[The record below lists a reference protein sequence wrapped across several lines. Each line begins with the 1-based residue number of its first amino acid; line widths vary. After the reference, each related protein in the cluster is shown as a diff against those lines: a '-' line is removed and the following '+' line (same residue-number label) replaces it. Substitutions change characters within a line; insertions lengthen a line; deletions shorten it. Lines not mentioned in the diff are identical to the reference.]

1 MASGEDQTNSDD
13 KFSKDFGS
21 FGFMDR
27 AEQTREQIPS
37 ETGAD
42 LPVSFPLADRYQQL
56 EAPIQGGMGVVF
68 KALDKNLGINVAI
81 KRILPEF
88 ASDRHFL
95 QRFEREARTQV
106 RLSHSHLVR
115 IWDFV
120 LDETGPYIVIDWIEG
135 HSLDRELKQN
145 GVLEEQRAAEIIA
158 KVASALQVAHD
169 AQIIHRDIKP
179 ANILLDQNGNPYI
192 ADFGLVRIE
201 ANESQSIPGTL
212 SGALLG
218 SVDFV
223 APEQLADARNASV
236 RSDIWSLGAT
246 LYQLVTGRSVRG
258 MRESLIP
265 KSLREIILKAM
276 EHEPEDRFSSMT
288 EFAAALRST
297 VKPVEVTDHTPR
309 SNHQDTPSP
318 LTPTEDLASLLLKT
332 QDEVTRQHAE
342 ARRLL
347 DEYNY
352 ERAASILGQIPSHLR
367 DMDLFKATIEKR
379 DRVSDLDAVI
389 SKAVKEMHLD
399 GLRQQVNELLDL
411 QPQRDDLERLLEH
424 LPKEPVRPKEPAQL
438 VAPFDANVAKADQQ
452 EWSAHLGLDMETSNS
467 IGMKFKLIPPGEFLM
482 GSPESEANRDEA
494 EVQHEVRITKPYYL
508 GSTVV
513 TQGQWK
519 AVMGTTPWKGKDY
532 VKEGDNYP
540 ATYVSWEDAQEFIQK
555 LNASEGDLYRL
566 PTEAEWEY
574 ACRAGSL
581 SAYCFGDDTGHLS
594 EYGWFDKNAWNI
606 NEKYAHQVGQ
616 KRSNPFG
623 LYDTH
628 GNVYEWCE
636 DWYGGYASDAVT
648 DPTGPTTGSSRV
660 YRGGCWFFSSGHC
673 RSAARDGYS
682 PGPRNDDLGFR
693 VLRSSVK

>member
-1 MASGEDQTNSDD
+1 
-13 KFSKDFGS
+13 
-21 FGFMDR
+21 
-27 AEQTREQIPS
+27 
-37 ETGAD
+37 
-42 LPVSFPLADRYQQL
+42 
-56 EAPIQGGMGVVF
+56 
-68 KALDKNLGINVAI
+68 
-81 KRILPEF
+81 
-88 ASDRHFL
+88 
-95 QRFEREARTQV
+95 
-106 RLSHSHLVR
+106 
-115 IWDFV
+115 
-120 LDETGPYIVIDWIEG
+120 
-135 HSLDRELKQN
+135 
-145 GVLEEQRAAEIIA
+145 
-158 KVASALQVAHD
+158 
-169 AQIIHRDIKP
+169 
-179 ANILLDQNGNPYI
+179 
-192 ADFGLVRIE
+192 
-201 ANESQSIPGTL
+201 
-212 SGALLG
+212 
-218 SVDFV
+218 
-223 APEQLADARNASV
+223 
-236 RSDIWSLGAT
+236 
-246 LYQLVTGRSVRG
+246 

-265 KSLREIILKAM
+265 ESVREIILKSM
-276 EHEPEDRFSSMT
+276 EHDPEDRFSSMT

-399 GLRQQVNELLDL
+399 GLRQQVKELLDL

-438 VAPFDANVAKADQQ
+438 VAPFDANVAKAGQQ

-482 GSPESEANRDEA
+482 GSPESEKERNGNEI
-494 EVQHEVRITKPYYL
+494 QHEVRITKPYYL

-540 ATYVSWEDAQEFIQK
+540 ATYVSWEDAQEFIKK
-555 LNASEGDLYRL
+555 LNAEEGDLYRL

-574 ACRAGSL
+574 ACRSGSL
-581 SAYCFGDDTGHLS
+581 CEYSFGDEESRLPD
-594 EYGWFDKNAWNI
+594 YGWFDKNAKHVG
-606 NEKYAHQVGQ
+606 EKYAHQVGQ
-616 KRSNPFG
+616 KKPNAFG
-623 LYDTH
+623 VYDMH
-628 GNVYEWCE
+628 GNVYELCE
-636 DWYGGYASDAVT
+636 DRYGGYASDAVT
-648 DPTGPTTGSSRV
+648 DPTGPTTGSNRVFRGGSWSGASRICRSAG
-660 YRGGCWFFSSGHC
+660 RGGC
-673 RSAARDGYS
+673 S
-682 PGPRNDDLGFR
+682 PGARHYLLGFR